1 MQTSI
6 FQFLKVFLCALQEIW
21 SGPRRRYGTFLH
33 SPLLDELKSLEA
45 MLARQAAKRAKNQ
58 GAAERP
64 DDPSVTVRMSGD
76 HFEGAQRLSL
86 PMLPS
91 MSSNLAVAQHY
102 EKDYEKES
110 ASGSPKG
117 APASLPAGDCRCS

>member
-102 EKDYEKES
+102 EKES

-117 APASLPAGDCRCS
+117 APASLSAGDCRCS